1 MGIVFDKKGLLHV
14 KCGWY
19 FRPEDLNGGRQG
31 WHGESELFKSE
42 LTGERSTRQVL
53 LFAILVGVCV
63 PAGRLGSDERVWLS
77 RRRQQSYRVHH
88 GAGGSCGP
96 GDVQGQGLDEK
107 AWPIHVP
114 SFLVRHKVQAPE
126 GKRGQL
132 RGAILH
138 VPAAGEPGPPD
149 GVLRELLDLVPW
161 RCARKTSGPHLF
173 CVLVFTMVC
182 VIRLRRVHGRQ
193 GRIPVL
199 AVRHKEQEQERE
211 ASAWAAGFPVAQE
224 APRRASA
231 ASSARRA
238 CVPVEDRRLNSAASR
253 GQKMRP
259 PLSALNPLPSTAP
272 APNSGI

>member
-1 MGIVFDKKGLLHV
+1 MAAIMGIVFDKKGLLHV

-149 GVLRELLDLVPW
+149 GLLRELLDLVPW
-161 RCARKTSGPHLF
+161 RCARK
-173 CVLVFTMVC
+173 
-182 VIRLRRVHGRQ
+182 
-193 GRIPVL
+193 
-199 AVRHKEQEQERE
+199 E
-211 ASAWAAGFPVAQE
+211 ADLTF
-224 APRRASA
+224 SA
-231 ASSARRA
+231 AF
-238 CVPVEDRRLNSAASR
+238 SR
-253 GQKMRP
+253 WF
-259 PLSALNPLPSTAP
+259 A
-272 APNSGI
+272 

>member
-1 MGIVFDKKGLLHV
+1 MDTSGCRGADNNPIESIMARVEVVDLETYKDKASTKKPGQFMYHRFSYDTKSRLP
-14 KCGWY
+14 K
-19 FRPEDLNGGRQG
+19 
-31 WHGESELFKSE
+31 ESEVSSAARFCTCQQPENPDRLMVCCESCSTWFHGGAHAKQAD
-42 LTGERSTRQVL
+42 LTFS
-53 LFAILVGVCV
+53 A
-63 PAGRLGSDERVWLS
+63 SWL
-77 RRRQQSYRVHH
+77 
-88 GAGGSCGP
+88 
-96 GDVQGQGLDEK
+96 E
-107 AWPIHVP
+107 
-114 SFLVRHKVQAPE
+114 
-126 GKRGQL
+126 
-132 RGAILH
+132 
-138 VPAAGEPGPPD
+138 
-149 GVLRELLDLVPW
+149 
-161 RCARKTSGPHLF
+161 
-173 CVLVFTMVC
+173 TMVC